1 MTISA
6 EASDPAVPLNLTVN
20 FGTSGGVAGLTAVVA
35 LRDGA
40 TTDSYLD
47 FADNTFKTSGWT
59 QRQAPATEV
68 DPILSP
74 GVYQYVLNLAAINAV
89 VGTRYVVEWDVT
101 GAYEANAS
109 EDILAVKTLYAAAS
123 EAGLNEAVTLIIA
136 GCTASTVCGTSANP
150 ATFVPNVY
158 TGHKGDTLLLPVYRN
173 ENLITPAELAG
184 ATSLA
189 IVFKN
194 PNDPGSDVT
203 ITAGVSVS
211 GSFISYVTDDGD
223 GVFETAGTWEYQATG
238 ELATGE
244 DFRSQVGRTKV
255 INTLTI

>member
-6 EASDPAVPLNLTVN
+6 EASDSAVPLNLTVN

-47 FADNTFKTSGWT
+47 FSDNTFKTSGWVT
-59 QRQAPATEV
+59 RQTPAAEV
-68 DPILSP
+68 DPVLSP

-109 EDILAVKTLYAAAS
+109 EDILAVKSLYAVAS
-123 EAGLNEAVTLIIA
+123 EQGLNEAVTQIIA
-136 GCTASTVCGTSANP
+136 GCTSSTVCGTSTNP

-158 TGHKGDTLLLPVYRN
+158 TGHKGDNILLPVYRN
-173 ENLITPAELAG
+173 EQVITPAELAG
-184 ATSLA
+184 ATNLA

-194 PNDPGSDVT
+194 KNVPASDITISVGVT
-203 ITAGVSVS
+203 VS

-244 DFRSQVGRTKV
+244 DFRSQVGTTQV
-255 INTLTI
+255 IDTLTI